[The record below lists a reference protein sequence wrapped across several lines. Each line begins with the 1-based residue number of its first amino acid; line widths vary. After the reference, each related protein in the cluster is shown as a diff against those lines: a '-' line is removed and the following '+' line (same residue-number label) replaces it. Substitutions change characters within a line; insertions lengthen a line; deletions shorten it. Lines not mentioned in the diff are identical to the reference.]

1 VFWGYLHAVIIDQI
15 KQRLGNGFHPFTLH
29 MTDGQKFAVPHR
41 DFIAFTPRVVVVID
55 DRDVSH
61 TLSPLH
67 IVSIEDSAPTN

>member
-1 VFWGYLHAVIIDQI
+1 
-15 KQRLGNGFHPFTLH
+15 